1 MERQLEIQKF
11 HYFDEGNSYA
21 GEKVK
26 DADKGLRLRYRVEP
40 NKEESVFLV
49 YAWKEDLCF
58 QRAHD
63 IEQKTYP
70 FSEEGLEQAV
80 DWLEEKYAAL

>member
-1 MERQLEIQKF
+1 M
-11 HYFDEGNSYA
+11 
-21 GEKVK
+21 
-26 DADKGLRLRYRVEP
+26 EP

-49 YAWKEDLCF
+49 YAWEEDLCF